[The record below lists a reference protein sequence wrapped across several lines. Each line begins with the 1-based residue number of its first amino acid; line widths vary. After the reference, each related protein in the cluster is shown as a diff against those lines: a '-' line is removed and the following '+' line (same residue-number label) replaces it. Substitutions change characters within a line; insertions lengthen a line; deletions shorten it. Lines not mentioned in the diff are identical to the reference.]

1 MLYTFINC
9 YTIVFV
15 IFVIVTVLD
24 WVLGIDKL
32 NPYLNE
38 KLEGISNKTA
48 EVFFPTISLTLLG
61 LFSALM
67 YLCTGFIFF
76 HFIYFFA
83 VFSGLVILGVVIA
96 VWAIFKVLSSIR
108 NFIISKKKQ

>member
-9 YTIVFV
+9 YTIAFLAF
-15 IFVIVTVLD
+15 IILIVLD
-24 WVLGIDKL
+24 WALGIDKV

-38 KLEGISNKTA
+38 KLEGVVDKTA
-48 EVFFPTISLTLLG
+48 EALFPTIALTVLG

-76 HFIYFFA
+76 HMIYFFS
-83 VFSGLVILGVVIA
+83 VFSGLVILGVVVS
-96 VWAIFKVLSSIR
+96 VWLVFKMLLGVR
-108 NFIISKKKQ
+108 NFILSKKKQ